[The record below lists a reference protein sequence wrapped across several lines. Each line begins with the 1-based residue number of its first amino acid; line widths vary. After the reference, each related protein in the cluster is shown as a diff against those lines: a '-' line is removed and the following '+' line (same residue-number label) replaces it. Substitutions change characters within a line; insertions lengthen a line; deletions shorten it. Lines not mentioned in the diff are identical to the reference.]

1 MCTTIKGVV
10 VSRTHLFKTFSTW
23 TSQKF
28 PKDKQNVVGAMMDAS
43 FYLDFFFLTF
53 FPVNT
58 TSLYLILFQPIQLT
72 LFFSLFFFGWRGEC
86 VCWEIQMT
94 IISALQSTTQ
104 NKRNVQKRIESLLYI
119 FLFLN
124 FEFVD
129 IRPVCLFLLSRF
141 EGLALFRFTYSF
153 RKGLDKNKNVI
164 EIATQPWHLYV
175 ITYVKVKDQGE
186 MMPWWISNE

>member
-23 TSQKF
+23 TYTSF
-28 PKDKQNVVGAMMDAS
+28 PKINKMSSERWWMHLS
-43 FYLDFFFLTF
+43 ILFFFSDFFPCQHHVLIFD
-53 FPVNT
+53 
-58 TSLYLILFQPIQLT
+58 SLSTNSVDT
-72 LFFSLFFFGWRGEC
+72 LFFISLFFRVEGEC

-141 EGLALFRFTYSF
+141 GGLALFRFTYSF
-153 RKGLDKNKNVI
+153 RKG
-164 EIATQPWHLYV
+164 AR
-175 ITYVKVKDQGE
+175 
-186 MMPWWISNE
+186 